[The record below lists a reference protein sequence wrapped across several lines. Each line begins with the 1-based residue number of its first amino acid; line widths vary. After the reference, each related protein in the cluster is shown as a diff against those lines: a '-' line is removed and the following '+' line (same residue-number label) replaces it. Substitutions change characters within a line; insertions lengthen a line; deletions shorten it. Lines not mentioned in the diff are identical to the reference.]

1 MVVVVVVEFI
11 CTPHSTLEGIFL
23 VSWPSQQCTVQ
34 IYIFFIIIII
44 IHFSQHRWGR
54 LRRSLQAPTSY
65 YMLLYKFT
73 IFLKKRKQ
81 KKGGKGKTG
90 TGKNLKSY
98 EISFVAGTES

>member
-1 MVVVVVVEFI
+1 VVKFI
-11 CTPHSTLEGIFL
+11 CIPHSTLKEGIFL

-73 IFLKKRKQ
+73 IFLKK
-81 KKGGKGKTG
+81 KKGKRGKGKTG
-90 TGKNLKSY
+90 TGKNVY